1 MKSLARRL
9 LVPAAAVASLASAA
23 SASFHIMQIE
33 KIMLGYDGDPTVQAV
48 QLRMRSSFQNQVQ
61 FSRIVA
67 RNATGGGAIVVCDMN
82 APVSGTALGARVL
95 IATSNFA
102 GKTTPAAAPNF
113 TITNLVPS
121 SYLAGG
127 RLTFEDDFGTIYWS
141 VSWGSYTGSQTGS
154 ITNDSDGNFG
164 PGVAGAFPI
173 TGTTALK
180 FTGSASAASTT
191 NAANYAYET
200 SNVVFTNNAGT
211 NFTVNTPPP
220 PPPPCFADY
229 NQDGGIDGADVE
241 AFFRDWEAGASG
253 ADVNQDGGVD
263 GGDVGRFFEAWEAQH
278 C

>member
-1 MKSLARRL
+1 MKSQTRRL
-9 LVPAAAVASLASAA
+9 FLPAVAVALTASAA

-61 FSRIVA
+61 LSRIVA

-82 APVSGTALGARVL
+82 AAVSGTALGARVL

-102 GKTTPAAAPNF
+102 GKTTPAAVPNF

-121 SYLAGG
+121 SYLSGG

-141 VSWGSYTGSQTGS
+141 VSWGGYTGSQTGS

-164 PGVAGAFPI
+164 PAVPGAFPI

-180 FTGSASAASTT
+180 FTGAASAASTT
-191 NAANYAYET
+191 NLANYTYET
-200 SNVVFTNNAGT
+200 SSVVFTNNLGT
-211 NFTVNTPPP
+211 NFTVNAP

-241 AFFRDWEAGASG
+241 AFFRDWEAGESG